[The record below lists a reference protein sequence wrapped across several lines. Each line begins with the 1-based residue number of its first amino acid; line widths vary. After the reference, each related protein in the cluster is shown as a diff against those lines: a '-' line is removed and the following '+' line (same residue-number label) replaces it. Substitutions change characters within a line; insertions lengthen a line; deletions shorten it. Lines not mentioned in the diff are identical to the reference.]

1 MSGKADHGVFLREA
15 ALAWGQGEDKSFKY
29 RGWDTEVAG

>member
-1 MSGKADHGVFLREA
+1 MSGKADLGVSLREA
-15 ALAWGQGEDKSFKY
+15 ALAWGQREDKSSKY